1 MSVPPK
7 AQAPRSVD
15 RAFILVWG
23 VEFIAY
29 TLDITFFITIHT
41 LFLAMNNYKDYIL
54 LFGDFEGQDVIL
66 FYASRI
72 WIFQALLAVMQIF
85 FGIAQTVEVYAGSW
99 PTFIATLNLSPRWG
113 LHCRDLTITATLCYI
128 LRQARIVY
136 HHAQHVPVHVCDPDY
151 SLKQIPDQIKAY
163 LPRNASGRDEG

>member
-29 TLDITFFITIHT
+29 TLDITLWGIDSGEHYQSALEKHSECVGQVLVLQYFRKYSKKDPILIQAVVAVLLFFITIHT

-66 FYASRI
+66 
-72 WIFQALLAVMQIF
+72 
-85 FGIAQTVEVYAGSW
+85 
-99 PTFIATLNLSPRWG
+99 
-113 LHCRDLTITATLCYI
+113 
-128 LRQARIVY
+128 
-136 HHAQHVPVHVCDPDY
+136 
-151 SLKQIPDQIKAY
+151 
-163 LPRNASGRDEG
+163 